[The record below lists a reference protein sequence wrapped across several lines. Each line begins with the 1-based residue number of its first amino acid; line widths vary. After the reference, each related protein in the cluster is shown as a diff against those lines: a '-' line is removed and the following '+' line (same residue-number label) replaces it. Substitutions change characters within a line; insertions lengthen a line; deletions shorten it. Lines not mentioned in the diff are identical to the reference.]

1 MSFFKEFK
9 EFAMRGNMIDLAV
22 GIIIGAAFNEIVS
35 SLVEDILMPILGL
48 LIGGIDFKDFAFVLK
63 AATATEPA
71 VTVNY
76 GVFIQYSINFVIVAF
91 AVFLLIKGINKLH
104 TKKDEEEKAPPATP
118 EDILLLAEIRDLLK
132 EDKS

>member
-71 VTVNY
+71 VTINY
-76 GVFIQYSINFVIVAF
+76 GLFIQYSINFVIVAF

-104 TKKDEEEKAPPATP
+104 TKKEAEEITPPTP
-118 EDILLLAEIRDLLK
+118 EDVLLLTEIRDLLK
-132 EDKS
+132 EDKP